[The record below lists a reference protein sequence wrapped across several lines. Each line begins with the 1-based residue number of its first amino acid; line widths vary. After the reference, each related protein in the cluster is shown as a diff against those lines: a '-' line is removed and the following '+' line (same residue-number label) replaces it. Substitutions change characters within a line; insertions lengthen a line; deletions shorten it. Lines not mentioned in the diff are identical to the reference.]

1 MMGSVKTYRHPDG
14 FDISF
19 APGLVIATND
29 AGESI
34 PIPIGLHGLLKPADQ
49 LSAIS
54 DDAAELAEQAGAGI
68 AMAYLKEMLAAKTPG
83 ARMEAM
89 HAAVL
94 ELQRHPHPKPAAGG
108 FGMALVDV
116 LERGLGLF
124 K

>member
-1 MMGSVKTYRHPDG
+1 MGGVTTYRHPDG

-19 APGLVIATND
+19 APGLVIATNG

-54 DDAAELAEQAGAGI
+54 DDAAEVAEKAGAGI
-68 AMAYLKEMLAAKTPG
+68 AMAYLKVLLASKTPDE
-83 ARMEAM
+83 RMVAM
-89 HAAVL
+89 QTAVL

-116 LERGLGLF
+116 LERGLGLS